1 MSIFKDR
8 NKAPKNLLIINNKI
22 RKRERKIII
31 SPSHSKKMVIRMK
44 KKVIGKIIISKEKRS
59 TNRML
64 VKFKVNN
71 RMMIKYQKMKTI

>member
-31 SPSHSKKMVIRMK
+31 SQSHSKKKVIKMK
-44 KKVIGKIIISKEKRS
+44 RKVIGKIIISKEKRS

-64 VKFKVNN
+64 VKFKMNN
-71 RMMIKYQKMKTI
+71 RMMMKYQKMKTI